1 MLGVATRI
9 TIAFPA
15 SQYFHGGGGGVVL
28 PIMAYMGR
36 LRPKGVFFS
45 RLQVHES
52 VRISRVTVYENVGKS
67 VI

>member
-15 SQYFHGGGGGVVL
+15 SQYFHGGGGVL

-36 LRPKGVFFS
+36 LQPKGVFFS